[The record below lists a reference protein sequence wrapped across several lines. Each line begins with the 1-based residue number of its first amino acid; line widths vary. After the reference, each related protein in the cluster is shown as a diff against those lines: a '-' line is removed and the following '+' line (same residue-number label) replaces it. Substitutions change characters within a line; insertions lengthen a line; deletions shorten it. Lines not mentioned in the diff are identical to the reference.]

1 MVHLKH
7 PENEFTKCLFTL
19 DIFGSIRSNS
29 DAISF
34 FISILFWSRPKEPNY
49 KCKHSLKFIRHSNA
63 LYEAHTKPPVFME
76 KLHCLEK
83 NWKKELFACYMLLV
97 VSTATDCVFVNALW
111 MSVSAVLYLCRYMR
125 LGEAVDHVF
134 PLLKRRGSCDFPC
147 SDTFSQFT
155 FWREQLPPVDGQI
168 MNTSRWTA
176 HRQDTGWKPKLNIL
190 ESVQWYE
197 NHTKY
202 MCGSGPQKKM
212 LFLSKK
218 SSRVSCDL
226 EYIVSRF
233 VKISSMLDIF
243 YIFQFYLWWSQ
254 AFVLKSIC

>member
-7 PENEFTKCLFTL
+7 PENEFTKFLFTL

-97 VSTATDCVFVNALW
+97 VSTATDCVCKCFMNECVSCALPVQVHASRW
-111 MSVSAVLYLCRYMR
+111 GGGSR
-125 LGEAVDHVF
+125 LPAPEAQRFLWF
-134 PLLKRRGSCDFPC
+134 PLQWHLQSVHLLERTAPPRGRTDNEHQSLNSSQTRYRLK
-147 SDTFSQFT
+147 TKT
-155 FWREQLPPVDGQI
+155 E
-168 MNTSRWTA
+168 
-176 HRQDTGWKPKLNIL
+176 HTGISAMIWK
-190 ESVQWYE
+190 S
-197 NHTKY
+197 HTKY